1 MQYATRAER
10 QNIPFQTPR
19 VLFDAWDREADGF
32 AIDLFASANNALCK
46 RFFTAEDDAITSQ
59 WKAKGKAVFANPTY
73 GGNMQAEVIDK
84 ALTEVRVAE
93 RCREAWLLLQANTS
107 SSWFRKAVETSQ
119 VWLFAGRINFD
130 VPTGHQIKSK
140 QSSSTFANALVVVRQ
155 VGSPTGIMGFR
166 SPRTGLVLPPLE
178 HVEYSPPPCV

>member
-1 MQYATRAER
+1 MLYTSSKER
-10 QNIPFQTPR
+10 QNVPFQTPK
-19 VLFDAWDREADGF
+19 VLFDAWSDEAGGF
-32 AIDLFASANNALCK
+32 AMDLFASPDNALCK
-46 RFFTAEDDAITSQ
+46 RFLTAEDDAITSQ
-59 WKAKGKAVFANPTY
+59 WRAKGKAVFANPTY

-107 SSWFRKAVETSQ
+107 SSWFRKAVECAE

-130 VPTGHQIKSK
+130 VPPGHQIKSK
-140 QSSSTFANALVVVRQ
+140 RSSSTFANALVIVRQ
-155 VGSPTGIMGFR
+155 AGLPTGIRGFR

-178 HVEYSPPPCV
+178 HVEYTAPTNV